1 MNAMDL
7 EAQIDSMLATRASR
21 AEDWDTL
28 KFQTK
33 AGPEFERAQ
42 IRYMGSGGT
51 GDHTTD
57 QNIIQAEHFTFS
69 NMFLPPGAAGP
80 EHTHH
85 DVEEAFFVL
94 EGEIDVTIHD
104 GEQTAT
110 RRLGYRDF
118 ICVPPGVA
126 RSLRNNGAEHAIF
139 CVMLGAGKPQIPSYP
154 PTSAMYGIT
163 RD

>member
-1 MNAMDL
+1 MDL
-7 EAQIDSMLATRASR
+7 EAQIDSMLATRESR
-21 AEDWDTL
+21 REDWDTL
-28 KFQTK
+28 RFQTK

-51 GDHTTD
+51 GNHEGDSK
-57 QNIIQAEHFTFS
+57 IIAAEHFTFS

-85 DVEEAFFVL
+85 DVEEAFFVI
-94 EGEIDVTIHD
+94 EGEIDLTIHD
-104 GEQTAT
+104 GEATAT

-126 RSLRNNGAEHAIF
+126 RSLKNNGDSHAIF
-139 CVMLGAGKPQIPSYP
+139 CVMLGTGKPQIPTYP